1 MERVFESSKNSE
13 TEQIDAVRKYWEH
26 EKFLNMLN
34 ASDPFVGRNALG
46 VRYSETP
53 CWFVL
58 AMPVPE
64 LLSDETQERRR
75 ADGDE
80 WLA

>member
-53 CWFVL
+53 CW
-58 AMPVPE
+58 PKTSSTIS
-64 LLSDETQERRR
+64 LLDNLQNT
-75 ADGDE
+75 
-80 WLA
+80 